1 MNIGTLVTRH
11 ARYRPDHLAFVF
23 EDARLTYR
31 DFNATVNRLC
41 HAILGAGLEKGDKFA
56 TLLPNGLELMA
67 LYWAAAKTGT
77 VIVPLSTLLQDAGL
91 RNLLRDSDSV
101 LVFAAAA
108 YAEILDRIRGD
119 LEQIPGDRY
128 VLVGPDDGGSAGYR
142 SLDSFLAGASA
153 DEPPEAGLG
162 DDDVFNIMYTSGTT
176 GEPKGIVHTHYVR
189 LNYCTIFA
197 SSFRMSPESV
207 VLHAGSIVFNGA
219 MIDLMPWM
227 FLGCSYVLHA
237 SFDPPAV
244 IEAIER
250 ERVTHIVLVPA
261 QIIALLNCPAFA
273 PEKLS
278 SLEMILSVGAPLH
291 LEYKQRL
298 NEILPHRFYE
308 LYGLTEG
315 FATVLDCKDALRKE
329 GSVGVP
335 PPFYELKIVAG
346 DGGECETGEAGE
358 IWGRSPVMM
367 PGYYKRPDLT
377 AETIVGGWLRTGDV
391 GYVDE
396 EGYLYL
402 VDRLKDMILSGGINV
417 FPRDIEEVIVQHP
430 AVAEAAVFGVPDET
444 WGEVPVAAVIAMAGV
459 DLDPAELI
467 EWTNARVGAKY
478 QRIADAVLLEA
489 FPRNI
494 AGKTLKHE
502 LRARYLEPS
511 K

>member
-23 EDARLTYR
+23 ADARLTYR

-41 HAILGAGLEKGDKFA
+41 HAILGAGLKKGDKFA
-56 TLLPNGLELMA
+56 TLLPNSLELMA

-108 YAEILDRIRGD
+108 HAVALDRIRGD
-119 LEQIPGDRY
+119 LDRIPGDRY
-128 VLVGPDDGGSAGYR
+128 VLVDPDGEVPAGYR
-142 SLDSFLAGASA
+142 SLASFLADAAA
-153 DEPPEAGLG
+153 DEPPEAGVG

-237 SFDPPAV
+237 SFDPEAV

-250 ERVTHIVLVPA
+250 EQVTHIVLVPA
-261 QIIALLNCPAFA
+261 QIIALLNCPAFT
-273 PEKLS
+273 PEKLG

-298 NEILPHRFYE
+298 NEVLPHRFYE

-335 PPFYELKIVAG
+335 PPFYELKIMDAG
-346 DGGECETGEAGE
+346 GGECETGEAGE

-377 AETIVGGWLRTGDV
+377 AETIVDGWLRSGDV

-402 VDRLKDMILSGGINV
+402 VDRLKDMIVSGGINV

-444 WGEVPVAAVIAMAGV
+444 WGEAPVAAVITMEGA

-467 EWTNARVGAKY
+467 EWTNARVGAKF
-478 QRIADAVLLEA
+478 QRIANAVLLDA

-502 LRARYLEPS
+502 LRTSYLES
-511 K
+511 Q